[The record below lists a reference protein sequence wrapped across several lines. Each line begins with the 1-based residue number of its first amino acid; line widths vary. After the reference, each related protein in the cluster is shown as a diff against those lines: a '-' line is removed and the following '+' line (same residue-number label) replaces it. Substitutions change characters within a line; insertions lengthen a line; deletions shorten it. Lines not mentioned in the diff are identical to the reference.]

1 MARGGKAAPA
11 EPAKATQI
19 EDNKPPA
26 VPVPGSDAPVRKID
40 SNTLVQLGQE
50 FSDLFGRYAQDRRLV
65 ELKWTR
71 NLRQYLG
78 IYDPEI
84 EKEIGGQRSRAY
96 PRVTRIKCI
105 STLSRIM
112 NLMYPGN
119 EKNWELTASSS
130 HDMDPKDVAQAVA
143 DMVQQRQAQGVATP
157 VTEDMLDYAIQQLA
171 DKRADQLSTLIEGQ
185 LNEIGGNQTLDIIA
199 LDRKVAWSGILYGL
213 GVLEGPYVRTVE
225 TQGWVS
231 SVPAQPGGQITYKPI
246 TRQVRKPQYDFCPV
260 WDFYP
265 DMSAK
270 ILGQGDGYFLRKIMG
285 KSQVR
290 KLANRDGF
298 FPDQVK
304 KYLSNNSQGN
314 YKPRE
319 FEAELRSMGTKA
331 HVNDSM
337 KQDPQ
342 SKYEIIVW
350 KGPVSARKLEQCG
363 VQIPE
368 DKLADDI
375 DAEIWM
381 IDQTVIKADMNPWA
395 KLGLEV
401 KTVHTFS
408 FDEDDTSPIANG
420 LPYVI
425 RDSVMSIAAATRMT
439 LDNASVTCGPNIEV
453 NTAFMQAGQDVSGI
467 EAYKIWLRD
476 DDGPTA
482 QFPAVRKVDIDGHLA
497 ELESLIK
504 LFMDFADAESFV
516 GPATGGDMQQMP
528 SEPMRTA
535 AGASMLRG
543 EAALPF
549 KDIIRNFDS
558 YKQSMIEALVAFNR
572 KFNPDLTQ
580 PATYNVVARGA
591 TSLIAKEV
599 RGIQLDQLA
608 TTLTPEERDH
618 IDERKFV
625 EMRFAV
631 RDMSSLLVPEEEAE
645 RKKQLR
651 EQQMA
656 QAQDIATRLQV
667 AQERQFLS
675 QAFKNITQG
684 QKNSAAADATSTQTA
699 IGILEHGL
707 PDGVNGDGTGT
718 TPNNSK
724 AGSQAPGNGAGA

>member
-1 MARGGKAAPA
+1 MARGGKAAVA
-11 EPAKATQI
+11 EPSKAEQML
-19 EDNKPPA
+19 DNQPPA
-26 VPVPGSDAPVRKID
+26 VAVDQGPVKKID
-40 SNTLVQLGQE
+40 GPTLIQLGQT
-50 FSDLFGRYAQDRRLV
+50 FSQLFIQYAAQRRLT

-84 EKEIGGQRSRAY
+84 EKEIGGQRSKAY

-119 EKNWELTASSS
+119 EKNWELTASAS
-130 HDMDPKDVAQAVA
+130 HDMDPADVSQAVA
-143 DMVQQRQAQGVATP
+143 QLVQERQQQGVDTP
-157 VTEDMLDYAIQQLA
+157 VSPEMVDYAIQKLA
-171 DKRADQLSTLIEGQ
+171 DQRADELSTLIEGQ
-185 LNEIGGNQTLDIIA
+185 LNEIGGNQTLDIVAI
-199 LDRKVAWSGILYGL
+199 DRKVAWSGILYGL
-213 GVLEGPYVRTVE
+213 GVLEGPYVRTIE

-231 SVPAQPGGQITYKPI
+231 TVPTNGGQPTYKPI
-246 TRQVRKPQYDFCPV
+246 TRQVRKPQYEFCSV

-270 ILGQGDGYFLRKIMG
+270 VLGQGDGYFLRKIMG
-285 KSQVR
+285 KAQVR
-290 KLANRDGF
+290 KLADRDGF
-298 FPDQVK
+298 FPSQVK

-319 FEAELRSMGTKA
+319 FEADLRAMGTKA

-337 KQDPQ
+337 LQDPQ
-342 SKYEIIVW
+342 SKYEIIIW
-350 KGPVSARKLEQCG
+350 KGPVSGRMLQLCG
-363 VQIPE
+363 VDVPE
-368 DKLADDI
+368 DKISDDI

-381 IDQTVIKADMNPWA
+381 IDQTVIRADMNPWV
-395 KLGLEV
+395 KLDVEV

-425 RDSVMSIAAATRMT
+425 RDSQMSIAAATRMT
-439 LDNASVTCGPNIEV
+439 LDNASVTCGPNLEV
-453 NTAFMQAGQDVSGI
+453 NTALMAPGQDLQGI
-467 EAYKIWLRD
+467 DAYKVWLRD
-476 DDGPTA
+476 DDGPSS
-482 QFPAVRKVDIDGHLA
+482 QYPAVRNVTIDGHLA

-516 GPATGGDMQQMP
+516 GPATGGDMQAMP

-543 EAALPF
+543 DAALPF

-558 YKQSMIEALVAFNR
+558 YKQSMIEAMVAFNK
-572 KFNPDLTQ
+572 KFNPALCQ
-580 PATYNVVARGA
+580 AANYNVVARGA

-599 RGIQLDQLA
+599 RGMQLDTLA
-608 TTLTPEERDH
+608 QTLTPEERDWV
-618 IDERKFV
+618 DERRFV

-631 RDMSSLLVPEEEAE
+631 RDMTSLLVPEEEAL
-645 RKKQLR
+645 RKRQLR
-651 EQQMA
+651 EQAQSEMA
-656 QAQDIATRLQV
+656 DIAKRLQV
-667 AQERQFLS
+667 AQERNFLS

-684 QKNSAAADATSTQTA
+684 QKNTAASDATSTQTA
-699 IGILEHGL
+699 ISILEHGL
-707 PDGVNGDGTGT
+707 PDGADEDGNDDGST
-718 TPNNSK
+718 TNSK
-724 AGSQAPGNGAGA
+724 AGSKAPSSGAGG